1 MVAFVARGSE
11 STAGETE
18 PSDYDKTIRQ
28 RGGGD
33 EYNKWFVVVNLCSE

>member
-1 MVAFVARGSE
+1 MFARGR
-11 STAGETE
+11 E
-18 PSDYDKTIRQ
+18 PGGGWGFGGFPPDYDKTIRQ